1 LPLNSLPGKQNIIFF
16 GVITKYIYNDK
27 YVTQVYKNVMNEP
40 IKIAQEEL
48 SELNTLKDE
57 ITKIIFEFG
66 ELYLEKMELDA
77 LYKSLSD
84 KELELR
90 NKKAEFKKREIGL
103 MDTILKKY
111 GEGNLNVRDGTLTP
125 TQKTT

>member
-1 LPLNSLPGKQNIIFF
+1 
-16 GVITKYIYNDK
+16 
-27 YVTQVYKNVMNEP
+27 MNEP